1 MLRRGK
7 SFVRSCLSNECNV
20 KKVEDMFKVGDIVEI
35 TEESSATGM
44 LDFVDGKGYT
54 VEAVDDTTNAV
65 MLLNE
70 SWVARWYHCA
80 HFRLKEGVKLEKKE
94 CLFKEGQVVWD
105 LLKGKGVVKT
115 SYHYVQS
122 YPVKVVFED
131 GDYDY
136 YTDDGKL
143 EPEDKCRRLFFSEPK
158 IEAATEPL
166 FEPTLKAGMIVVA
179 LDKETSRFYPM
190 VVREE
195 TEEHVTSV
203 HGVVFE
209 KKRNDFLRVGE
220 KIEFN

>member
-1 MLRRGK
+1 
-7 SFVRSCLSNECNV
+7 
-20 KKVEDMFKVGDIVEI
+20 MFKVGDIVEI

-54 VEAVDDTTNAV
+54 VKAVYDTTNAI

-70 SWVARWYHCA
+70 SLVARWYHYA
-80 HFRLKEGVKLEKKE
+80 HFKLKEAVKVEKKE

-115 SYHYVQS
+115 SYHYNQS
-122 YPVKVVFED
+122 YPVRVVFED
-131 GDYDY
+131 GDYDF

-143 EPEDKCRRLFFSEPK
+143 EPEDKSRRLFFSEPK

-166 FEPTLKAGMIVVA
+166 FEPTLKKGDVVIA
-179 LDKETSRFYPM
+179 TDNNGELATL
-190 VVREE
+190 VLTV
-195 TEEHVTSV
+195 TEEDEHFVKTLEY
-203 HGVVFE
+203 GVVG
-209 KKRNDFLRVGE
+209 KQRWDFYRLGE

>member
-1 MLRRGK
+1 
-7 SFVRSCLSNECNV
+7 
-20 KKVEDMFKVGDIVEI
+20 MFKVGDIVEI

-70 SWVARWYHCA
+70 SWVADWYHCA
-80 HFRLKEGVKLEKKE
+80 HFKLKEKSKVEKKE

-105 LLKGKGVVKT
+105 VVYGKGVVDEI
-115 SYHYVQS
+115 VDNLN
-122 YPVKVVFED
+122 YPVVVCFSDEIMAYTADGRTFETH
-131 GDYDY
+131 GRTLY
-136 YTDDGKL
+136 
-143 EPEDKCRRLFFSEPK
+143 FSEPK

>member
-1 MLRRGK
+1 
-7 SFVRSCLSNECNV
+7 
-20 KKVEDMFKVGDIVEI
+20 MFKVGDIVEI

-54 VEAVDDTTNAV
+54 VKAVYDTTNAV

-70 SWVARWYHCA
+70 SLVARWYHYA
-80 HFRLKEGVKLEKKE
+80 HFKLKEVVKVEKKE

-115 SYHYVQS
+115 SYHYKQS

-131 GDYDY
+131 GDYDF

-143 EPEDKCRRLFFSEPK
+143 EPEDKSRRLFFSEPK

-166 FEPTLKAGMIVVA
+166 FEPVLKENDMVYAVHTTGCGEMFSVA
-179 LDKETSRFYPM
+179 QELEYEVETHCGEILVKTVWDFYRIGDKI
-190 VVREE
+190 
-195 TEEHVTSV
+195 
-203 HGVVFE
+203 
-209 KKRNDFLRVGE
+209 K
-220 KIEFN
+220 FN